1 MAKKGS
7 GAKARNAQKQEPMVA
22 LYGLDEGTPRGDAVR
37 SVLRDLGIRVRTI
50 APEHLGNPVGAIA
63 GMPGMRPARN
73 AFEGQ
78 APRDEFMLVCPMP
91 NALIN
96 EMLAAMREA
105 NVSIAHKAQVTR
117 SQSPLADARAH
128 GRNRQGARRHDPKRS
143 IGYRAPSI
151 IVRVAT

>member
-1 MAKKGS
+1 
-7 GAKARNAQKQEPMVA
+7 
-22 LYGLDEGTPRGDAVR
+22 
-37 SVLRDLGIRVRTI
+37 
-50 APEHLGNPVGAIA
+50 
-63 GMPGMRPARN
+63 MRPARN

-105 NVSIAHKAQVTR
+105 NVSIAHKAQVT
-117 SQSPLADARAH
+117 AH
-128 GRNRQGARRHDPKRS
+128 NRLWPMHVLMAEIAKEHARHDPKRS

>member
-7 GAKARNAQKQEPMVA
+7 GAKARNAQKREPMVA
-22 LYGLDEGTPRGDAVR
+22 LYGLDEGTPRGDTVR
-37 SVLRDLGIRVRTI
+37 AVLRDLGIRVRTI

-91 NALIN
+91 NALLN
-96 EMLAAMREA
+96 EMLAAMRET
-105 NVSIAHKAQVTR
+105 NVSIAHKAQVT
-117 SQSPLADARAH
+117 AH
-128 GRNRQGARRHDPKRS
+128 NRLWPMHVLMAEIAKEHAAMTQNAQ
-143 IGYRAPSI
+143 
-151 IVRVAT
+151 

>member
-7 GAKARNAQKQEPMVA
+7 SAKARNSQKQEPMVA

-63 GMPGMRPARN
+63 GMPGMRLSRS

-78 APRDEFMLVCPMP
+78 VPRDEFMLVCPMP
-91 NALIN
+91 NAMLN

-105 NVSIAHKAQVTR
+105 NVSIAHKAQVT
-117 SQSPLADARAH
+117 PH
-128 GRNRQGARRHDPKRS
+128 NRLWPVHVLMAEIAKEHAAMTQNAQ
-143 IGYRAPSI
+143 
-151 IVRVAT
+151 

>member
-1 MAKKGS
+1 MRGVFNKGKQEMAKKGS
-7 GAKARNAQKQEPMVA
+7 GATARTAQKPAPMVA

-63 GMPGMRPARN
+63 GMPGMRPSRN

-78 APRDEFMLVCPMP
+78 MPRDEFMLVCPMP
-91 NALIN
+91 NALFN

-105 NVSIAHKAQVTR
+105 NVSIAHKAQVT
-117 SQSPLADARAH
+117 PH
-128 GRNRQGARRHDPKRS
+128 NRLWPVHVLMAEIAKEHAAMTQN
-143 IGYRAPSI
+143 
-151 IVRVAT
+151 VQ

>member
-1 MAKKGS
+1 MDGVEIKRIGTSGLFAVTVDAPKKG
-7 GAKARNAQKQEPMVA
+7 ATYTFTQ
-22 LYGLDEGTPRGDAVR
+22 GDAVR

-105 NVSIAHKAQVTR
+105 NVSIAHKAQVT
-117 SQSPLADARAH
+117 AH
-128 GRNRQGARRHDPKRS
+128 NRLWPMHVLMAEIAKEHAAMTQNAQ
-143 IGYRAPSI
+143 
-151 IVRVAT
+151 

>member
-63 GMPGMRPARN
+63 GMPGMRPSRN

-78 APRDEFMLVCPMP
+78 VPRDG
-91 NALIN
+91 
-96 EMLAAMREA
+96 
-105 NVSIAHKAQVTR
+105 S
-117 SQSPLADARAH
+117 
-128 GRNRQGARRHDPKRS
+128 
-143 IGYRAPSI
+143 
-151 IVRVAT
+151 

>member
-7 GAKARNAQKQEPMVA
+7 SAKARNSQKQEPMVA

-63 GMPGMRPARN
+63 GMPGMRLSRS

-78 APRDEFMLVCPMP
+78 VPRDEFMLVCPMP
-91 NALIN
+91 NAMLN
-96 EMLAAMREA
+96 EMLADMREA
-105 NVSIAHKAQVTR
+105 NVSIAHKAQVT
-117 SQSPLADARAH
+117 PH
-128 GRNRQGARRHDPKRS
+128 NRLWPVHVLMAEIAKEHAAMTQNAQ
-143 IGYRAPSI
+143 
-151 IVRVAT
+151 

>member
-7 GAKARNAQKQEPMVA
+7 GAKAHNAQKQEPMVA

-50 APEHLGNPVGAIA
+50 APEHLGN
-63 GMPGMRPARN
+63 PGMRPARN

-105 NVSIAHKAQVTR
+105 NVSIAHKAQVT
-117 SQSPLADARAH
+117 AH
-128 GRNRQGARRHDPKRS
+128 NRLWPMHVLMAEIAKEHAAMTQNAQ
-143 IGYRAPSI
+143 
-151 IVRVAT
+151 

>member
-73 AFEGQ
+73 A
-78 APRDEFMLVCPMP
+78 
-91 NALIN
+91 
-96 EMLAAMREA
+96 
-105 NVSIAHKAQVTR
+105 SK
-117 SQSPLADARAH
+117 
-128 GRNRQGARRHDPKRS
+128 ARRHVTNS
-143 IGYRAPSI
+143 CWYAPCQT
-151 IVRVAT
+151 R

>member
-7 GAKARNAQKQEPMVA
+7 GAKARNVQKQEPMVA

-50 APEHLGNPVGAIA
+50 KPEHLGNPVGAIA
-63 GMPGMRPARN
+63 GMPGMRPSRN

-91 NALIN
+91 NALLN

-105 NVSIAHKAQVTR
+105 NVSIAHKAQVT
-117 SQSPLADARAH
+117 PH
-128 GRNRQGARRHDPKRS
+128 NRLWPVHVLMAEIAKEHAAMTQNAQ
-143 IGYRAPSI
+143 
-151 IVRVAT
+151 

>member
-50 APEHLGNPVGAIA
+50 APEHLGSPVGAIA

-73 AFEGQ
+73 AFEG
-78 APRDEFMLVCPMP
+78 PMP

-105 NVSIAHKAQVTR
+105 NVSIAHKAQVT
-117 SQSPLADARAH
+117 AH
-128 GRNRQGARRHDPKRS
+128 NRLWPMHVLMAEIAKEHAAMTQNAQ
-143 IGYRAPSI
+143 
-151 IVRVAT
+151 